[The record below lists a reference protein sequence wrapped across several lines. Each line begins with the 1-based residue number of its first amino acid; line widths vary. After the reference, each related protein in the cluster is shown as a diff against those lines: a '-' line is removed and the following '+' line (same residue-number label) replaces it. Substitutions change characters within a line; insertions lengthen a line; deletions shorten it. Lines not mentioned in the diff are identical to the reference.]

1 MTVETLLRY
10 DAFAWHYEATVG
22 DRAHDHDIDWYA
34 SRVHRSAA
42 PVLELACGTGR
53 VTLGL
58 ARAGFNV
65 EGLDLSEPMLK
76 IARRKAVL
84 SGLQERTSFVRAA
97 MQGFALDRRFGA
109 ILIPYA
115 SFSLLL
121 EAREQ
126 SECLAAIRRH
136 LVPGGRLLLDMNFFD
151 RDDALGSARFREWD
165 APVFD
170 PERNAWIS
178 RRAEAVRMR
187 APDVIEYEFSYRS
200 QFDDG
205 GETVDAIPFA
215 FNTMSPIDVMGR
227 LEANRFE
234 VVEASRGPD
243 GRPFRIS
250 DRRVFIAAV
259 PVAA

>member
-22 DRAHDHDIDWYA
+22 DRSHDGDIDWYA
-34 SRVHRSAA
+34 TRVRRLAA

-53 VTLGL
+53 VTLAL
-58 ARAGFNV
+58 ARTGLRLA
-65 EGLDLSEPMLK
+65 GLDLSEAMLR
-76 IARRKAVL
+76 IARRKAAI
-84 SGLQERTSFVRAA
+84 SGLQEQTEFVHGA
-97 MQGFALDRRFGA
+97 MQDFSLGRRFDT
-109 ILIPYA
+109 ICIPYA

-121 EAREQ
+121 TAREQ

-136 LVPGGRLLLDMNFFD
+136 LEPGGRLLLDMNFFD
-151 RDDALGSARFREWD
+151 RETALDGSRFRDWD

-187 APDVIEYEFSYRS
+187 EPDVIEYEFRYRS

-205 GETVDAIPFA
+205 TESYDTVPFA
-215 FNTMSPIDVMGR
+215 FNTMSPIDVIGR

-243 GRPFRIS
+243 GRAFRMW